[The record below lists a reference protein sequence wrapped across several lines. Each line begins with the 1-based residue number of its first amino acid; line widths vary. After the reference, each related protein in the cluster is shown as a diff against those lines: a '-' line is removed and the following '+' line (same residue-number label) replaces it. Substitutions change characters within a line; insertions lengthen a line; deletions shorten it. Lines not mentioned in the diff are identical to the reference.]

1 MLDTKI
7 NVSEELEGWDLCN
20 NLESGLYEIACSDA
34 NPIFSSDALALA
46 FVKQQAAGGSARH
59 QHALALHLTP
69 FAVPAAT
76 QPNPVSQVVKQIMLT
91 YPNSF
96 KSRMDVL
103 KSIFIDGGCWA
114 LNDAGAPDLTSY
126 GPLATEMHFT
136 DLEQLARP
144 EMSAGQTVAL
154 KRRFMERRFIE
165 ANIDVLASEHCNGEQ
180 NPSDDK
186 ITANTRLTY
195 SFLEEIEIQ
204 LLDRDWALAAEEDID
219 AALCGLSVKL
229 GRHSPRYKEET
240 ADKYLLQTVAHLQGW
255 LDRLDLLTGSKE
267 RRAEIERLSDALI
280 EEVLSE
286 ECNRQSS
293 RPQNGIGFSSRT
305 HTVS

>member
-7 NVSEELEGWDLCN
+7 NVSEELEELEGWDLCN

-34 NPIFSSDALALA
+34 NPVFSSDALALA

-69 FAVPAAT
+69 FAVPAT
-76 QPNPVSQVVKQIMLT
+76 TELNPVSQVVKQIMLT

-96 KSRMDVL
+96 KARMDVL
-103 KSIFIDGGCWA
+103 KSIFIEGGCWA
-114 LNDAGAPDLTSY
+114 LNDSGAPDLTSF
-126 GPLATEMHFT
+126 GPLATEMDFT
-136 DLEQLARP
+136 DLQQQARP

-154 KRRFMERRFIE
+154 KRRFMERRFID

-186 ITANTRLTY
+186 ITASIRLTN
-195 SFLEEIEIQ
+195 SFLEEIDIQ
-204 LLDRDWALAAEEDID
+204 LLDRDWALAAEEVID

-229 GRHSPRYKEET
+229 GRHSPRYNEQA
-240 ADKYLLQTVAHLQGW
+240 ADKHLLQTVAHLQGW
-255 LDRLDLLTGSKE
+255 MDQLDLLTGSKA
-267 RRAEIERLSDALI
+267 RRVELERLSNALI
-280 EEVLSE
+280 DEILSE
-286 ECNRQSS
+286 ELCR
-293 RPQNGIGFSSRT
+293 
-305 HTVS
+305 